1 MLYYLIVYAFAN
13 VGAFAVAA
21 WLARDLDSDNI
32 DDLNGLGYQ
41 EPLLATCILILMLS
55 LIGIPPLAGFF
66 GKLYVFMEALNQTEE
81 SQKVTLIWLV
91 ALGLMNSVVSAFY
104 YVRVLKAMFLRE
116 AGTRRLAA
124 PDRGISIPI
133 VLGTVVVV
141 VFGLMPAS
149 LMSMMQGAAVPMLT
163 DPAVTP
169 PPDPATAK
177 ARPRSLNPRFAAPS
191 GHPGTGA
198 AKERAAGQGAVPKGK
213 GAAQRKR
220 CQPQGKGAAPTTK
233 PGVYRKAKRRH
244 QRRPIR
250 ISIGIAPIDERH
262 ARPHSLRA
270 RKSRTAPR
278 TDTRRHGHGHY
289 QHVSE
294 MP

>member
-116 AGTRRLAA
+116 PGTKRLAA
-124 PDRGISIPI
+124 PDRGIAIPI
-133 VLGTVVVV
+133 VLGTIVVV
-141 VFGLMPAS
+141 VFGLMPDS
-149 LMSMMQGAAVPMLT
+149 LMSVMQAAAVPMLT
-163 DPAVTP
+163 SPVIVP
-169 PPDPATAK
+169 PTNPDMAK
-177 ARPRSLNPRFAAPS
+177 ANPEAFKALPPAPRTTYTPEQLAKMKTPAK
-191 GHPGTGA
+191 GGGTPKAKGA
-198 AKERAAGQGAVPKGK
+198 APKGK
-213 GAAQRKR
+213 GAAAKGKGAAAKGKGAAAKGKGAAAKGKGAAAK
-220 CQPQGKGAAPTTK
+220 GKGAAPSTKGAAPNSGPAASPDGKASTPATTK
-233 PGVYRKAKRRH
+233 NN
-244 QRRPIR
+244 
-250 ISIGIAPIDERH
+250 
-262 ARPHSLRA
+262 
-270 RKSRTAPR
+270 
-278 TDTRRHGHGHY
+278 
-289 QHVSE
+289 
-294 MP
+294 